1 MTQLIQR
8 PDYIEYS
15 KDGYEEGWY
24 RAEDTELLENES
36 ALFQWEMTH
45 AFLFK
50 ISAWKAHLKAL
61 SIFCVPYLFCFL
73 YSIYNSI
80 NHNRSPWEGNGI
92 FVFFGLL
99 IIFAYSF
106 FYYISRSQYY
116 HIVYKITE
124 SGVLRDQVKRYPK
137 FRYRRQDPTKLMNVL
152 RLISIPLIILAI
164 AINPILLVGAAGAI
178 FLSFIPMRV
187 DEPEEALYYPVL
199 WDDSY
204 IPLEERANPNRVP
217 SVNIVEKR
225 KIIHVRNGK
234 GNPVA
239 IICTSENFQ
248 QIKEL
253 ILKKMPNA
261 KREFLTT
268 YR

>member
-15 KDGYEEGWY
+15 KIGLDEGWY
-24 RAEDTELLENES
+24 TIEDRVKLENET
-36 ALFQWEMTH
+36 ALFEWEEPY
-45 AFLFK
+45 AFMFK
-50 ISAWKAHLKAL
+50 TSAWKAHLKAL

-80 NHNRSPWEGNGI
+80 NHNRSPWEDNGI

-187 DEPEEALYYPVL
+187 DEPERALYAPFF
-199 WDDSY
+199 WD
-204 IPLEERANPNRVP
+204 NPNLP
-217 SVNIVEKR
+217 DIKQIKTVNINNKR
-225 KIIHVRNGK
+225 RIIHLCSGDGVIGGALFCK
-234 GNPVA
+234 
-239 IICTSENFQ
+239 IENFEE
-248 QIKEL
+248 IKTFVL
-253 ILKKMPNA
+253 NKLPNC
-261 KREFLTT
+261 KRE
-268 YR
+268 YRVEYH

>member
-15 KDGYEEGWY
+15 KIGLEEGWY
-24 RAEDTELLENES
+24 TIEDRVKLENET
-36 ALFQWEMTH
+36 ALFEWEEPY
-45 AFLFK
+45 AFMFK
-50 ISAWKAHLKAL
+50 TSAWKAHLKAL

-80 NHNRSPWEGNGI
+80 NHNRSPWEDNGI

-152 RLISIPLIILAI
+152 QVLSIPLIILAI

-187 DEPEEALYYPVL
+187 DEPELA
-199 WDDSY
+199 DY
-204 IPLEERANPNRVP
+204 IPTFWEQPNSVKENQINA
-217 SVNIVEKR
+217 VNINDKR
-225 KIIHVRNGK
+225 RIIQVRSCNGSY
-234 GNPVA
+234 GA
-239 IICTSENFQ
+239 SIFCTSENFQ
-248 QIKEL
+248 QIKDF
-253 ILKKMPNA
+253 ILNKLLTA
-261 KREFLTT
+261 DREFRPK
-268 YR
+268 YH